1 MRRLIMLKVKG
12 ILRFVVQY
20 VLVSLVILGF
30 IALYIFAGA
39 NFRGE
44 GYAIRLPERLSN
56 INEQCWTLEEV
67 AEKYQCKG
75 RSN

>member
-1 MRRLIMLKVKG
+1 MKIKG
-12 ILRFVVQY
+12 VLRFVVQY

-56 INEQCWTLEEV
+56 VNEHCYSLEEV
-67 AEKYQCKG
+67 AEKYQCKA